1 MSEFEL
7 STLAV
12 LALLL
17 FAVGA
22 YSYWQVH
29 RAQKAQEARKAELA
43 EFAVEPPSQH
53 RYPAYVPEQEPLRAL
68 TEMTPVGKVP
78 LPELPHDYFL
88 CHPDYELHCWQ
99 PKSVAHS
106 WH

>member
-29 RAQKAQEARKAELA
+29 RAQKAQEARQAELA
-43 EFAVEPPSQH
+43 ELAVEPPSQH
-53 RYPAYVPEQEPLRAL
+53 RYPAYVPEQEPLPETWPSAPASVQSEPTDSPMNSPAIEYHAVTRLAL
-68 TEMTPVGKVP
+68 KER
-78 LPELPHDYFL
+78 
-88 CHPDYELHCWQ
+88 
-99 PKSVAHS
+99 
-106 WH
+106 

>member
-17 FAVGA
+17 FTVGA

-29 RAQKAQEARKAELA
+29 RAQKAQEARQAELA
-43 EFAVEPPSQH
+43 ELAVEPPSQH
-53 RYPAYVPEQEPLRAL
+53 RYPAYVQEQG
-68 TEMTPVGKVP
+68 VSGI
-78 LPELPHDYFL
+78 
-88 CHPDYELHCWQ
+88 
-99 PKSVAHS
+99 VAVAMDS
-106 WH
+106 AWKLQQSS